1 GLLVVV
7 VMKEQRKELFGLLRS
22 RAEMPAQR
30 LDGLLIARLEEAA
43 HRERLFV
50 GVVAVACR
58 AQVCAV
64 VGRRQ
69 RDHRPRALL
78 RFLEWERRGR
88 LRDAYRHHD
97 RGAIIDDD
105 VLDRLGVAEHAVGA
119 IAGANEA
126 ADAQVDVGERGA
138 QGSVAVRCREHAPD
152 FVDWRRDHAFVDE
165 RHLVGSLS
173 GAAGAKEHQ
182 EQGPHRVVPP
192 CARVG
197 RLYYYTNPAA
207 RPTNGTAAGGDG
219 TSTAVAA
226 DLGNEETEVAQGL
239 GRMARELPCGDEQ
252 HFEQGRTNDSATRRR
267 EVLSLQGRPDLGTAA
282 DRPRDRRGRFRHD
295 HGSLGLG
302 QVDSARDPGDARR
315 RVLRRIL
322 VRRQARAQSERQ
334 GTRQAQQRER
344 RLRVPAF
351 SLARRPDGL
360 REPRDPAVV
369 SRRRAQR
376 ARGARRRDPRSVPD
390 GRQEGPLSDSALGR
404 PAAASRRG
412 PCRDRAPARRARRR
426 ADGQPALEPGRR
438 DHEAPE
444 RIERQRHD
452 DHPGVARRARGGVR
466 PPVDRARRRLDQLRQ
481 EAREHAVMP
490 TRQPR
495 IFVADDQRDVVESLR
510 LLLKGEGYSAE
521 TFGNTESLV
530 GALRE
535 RTADAVLMDLNYTR
549 DTTSGDEGLDA
560 VTRIRSFDAHTPIV
574 LMTAWGTINLA
585 VEGMRRGAQ
594 DFIEKPWDNERLLA
608 VLRTQVAL
616 GRALQRA
623 RTLEAENR
631 QLKGAGDSLI
641 AESPAMQPVL
651 ETVER
656 VAPTDANVLITGE
669 SGCGKG
675 LVARLIHEGSPRRER
690 SLITV
695 NIGSLA
701 ETVFES
707 EMFGHVKGAFT
718 DAKND
723 RVGRFEL

>member
-1 GLLVVV
+1 
-7 VMKEQRKELFGLLRS
+7 
-22 RAEMPAQR
+22 
-30 LDGLLIARLEEAA
+30 
-43 HRERLFV
+43 
-50 GVVAVACR
+50 
-58 AQVCAV
+58 
-64 VGRRQ
+64 
-69 RDHRPRALL
+69 
-78 RFLEWERRGR
+78 
-88 LRDAYRHHD
+88 
-97 RGAIIDDD
+97 
-105 VLDRLGVAEHAVGA
+105 
-119 IAGANEA
+119 
-126 ADAQVDVGERGA
+126 
-138 QGSVAVRCREHAPD
+138 
-152 FVDWRRDHAFVDE
+152 
-165 RHLVGSLS
+165 
-173 GAAGAKEHQ
+173 
-182 EQGPHRVVPP
+182 
-192 CARVG
+192 
-197 RLYYYTNPAA
+197 
-207 RPTNGTAAGGDG
+207 
-219 TSTAVAA
+219 
-226 DLGNEETEVAQGL
+226 
-239 GRMARELPCGDEQ
+239 
-252 HFEQGRTNDSATRRR
+252 
-267 EVLSLQGRPDLGTAA
+267 
-282 DRPRDRRGRFRHD
+282 
-295 HGSLGLG
+295 
-302 QVDSARDPGDARR
+302 
-315 RVLRRIL
+315 
-322 VRRQARAQSERQ
+322 
-334 GTRQAQQRER
+334 
-344 RLRVPAF
+344 
-351 SLARRPDGL
+351 
-360 REPRDPAVV
+360 
-369 SRRRAQR
+369 
-376 ARGARRRDPRSVPD
+376 
-390 GRQEGPLSDSALGR
+390 
-404 PAAASRRG
+404 
-412 PCRDRAPARRARRR
+412 
-426 ADGQPALEPGRR
+426 
-438 DHEAPE
+438 
-444 RIERQRHD
+444 
-452 DHPGVARRARGGVR
+452 
-466 PPVDRARRRLDQLRQ
+466 
-481 EAREHAVMP
+481 MP

-510 LLLKGEGYSAE
+510 LLLKGEGYAAE

-723 RVGRFEL
+723 RVGRFELADGGTLFLDEIANIPVAQQGRLLRVLEDGQFERLGSSRTQRADVRVLAATNADIDGEITAGRFRADLLYRLNTIHIHLPALRERGDDILRLAQRFLNQHAQHHRRGVTAFSEPALSALRRYSWPGNVRELNHVIERAVLMARGTAIEPADLRLMPASASPADRRPMTLDEVELDAIRSALSRHDGNVVAAAEELGMSRSALYRRMEKFGL